1 MIDNKKLLGNDNDI
15 FQIKEVLEKSLDNK
29 WTQEFVYLLRKFFYI
44 EYWSNVEKNERYTI
58 QMIQE
63 ILKKHLD
70 FLDEDRRTEEVLR
83 KFRAML
89 PYLQQLV
96 ISDMKAAYEGDPAAK
111 SYEEIIAAYPGPLAV
126 LIQRTA
132 NCLYQLK
139 VPILPRIMTE
149 YAHSITGI
157 DIHPGAEIG
166 ESFFIDHGT
175 GVVIGETAVI
185 GNHVKIYQG
194 VTLGALSTRGGH
206 KQKWLKRHPTVE
218 DNVNEIRPLMK
229 RISVLA
235 EKYQCAIIL
244 IGHMNKNS
252 NGKSSYRGLGSIDFQ
267 AAARSVLIVGRV
279 KDEPEIRVICHV
291 KSSLAPEGDAIAFRL
306 DKEKGF
312 HWIGKYDI
320 SADDLLSGDGRGQKI
335 RSAKDFLKE
344 ILANGS
350 MEQAKIAEEAEERG
364 IKKKTLWNAKKELQ
378 IDSVKIGNKW
388 FWMLQEE

>member
-166 ESFFIDHGT
+166 ENFFIDHGT
-175 GVVIGETAVI
+175 GIVIGETTKI
-185 GNHVKIYQG
+185 GNNVKIYQG
-194 VTLGALSTRGGH
+194 VTLGALSVS
-206 KQKWLKRHPTVE
+206 KDNASDKRHPTIE
-218 DNVNEIRPLMK
+218 NNVTIYANATILGGNTTIGVSSVIGGNVWLTHSVPENSLVYHKSEI
-229 RISVLA
+229 
-235 EKYQCAIIL
+235 E
-244 IGHMNKNS
+244 
-252 NGKSSYRGLGSIDFQ
+252 
-267 AAARSVLIVGRV
+267 
-279 KDEPEIRVICHV
+279 
-291 KSSLAPEGDAIAFRL
+291 
-306 DKEKGF
+306 
-312 HWIGKYDI
+312 
-320 SADDLLSGDGRGQKI
+320 
-335 RSAKDFLKE
+335 
-344 ILANGS
+344 
-350 MEQAKIAEEAEERG
+350 
-364 IKKKTLWNAKKELQ
+364 IKKKSEFPEALNYV
-378 IDSVKIGNKW
+378 I
-388 FWMLQEE
+388 